1 MGITWTHLES
11 VWNPSVPLLHKP
23 VTGSGTIFCPFL
35 QQTGSNLF
43 SFCFT
48 AHASLY
54 TSNVLIGMLYLFAGG
69 DGAGATFGLALVYW
83 FLFTPASYMCWFRPV
98 YKAFRDDS
106 SMYFMVFFFT
116 FFFQFLLTI
125 LFCLGIGSMGG
136 R

>member
-1 MGITWTHLES
+1 MFGWLQHTIQIIVNVFLVTNQGFE
-11 VWNPSVPLLHKP
+11 NLL
-23 VTGSGTIFCPFL
+23 ILINF
-35 QQTGSNLF
+35 F
-43 SFCFT
+43 S

-54 TSNVLIGMLYLFAGG
+54 TSNVLIGLLYLFAKG
-69 DGAGATFGLALVYW
+69 DSGAMFGLALVYW

-125 LFCLGIGSMGG
+125 IYTLGIGGMGS